1 MTTNQN
7 ALLLVGSAKADGAST
22 SGALGSYLLAR
33 LAANGMQ
40 TETLL
45 LYRNLRTPERTAA
58 LLAAVDAADLVIL
71 AFPLYV
77 DTLPYLVTAALEQI
91 AEHRAAQAA
100 PSPTGFAA
108 IVNCGF
114 PEAHH
119 NDVALAVCG
128 QFARQT
134 GMEWMGG
141 LSLGGG
147 GTVNG
152 QPLAQ
157 GGGKV
162 RNLVASLDL
171 AANALSAG
179 QPVPPQAVELMAKPI
194 ISHALY
200 VAVGNLSWHITAWQN
215 GVHGK
220 LGARPFA

>member
-1 MTTNQN
+1 MTTVQK

-22 SGALGSYLLAR
+22 SGALGSHLFAR
-33 LAANGMQ
+33 LAEHGMQ

-45 LYRNLRTPERTAA
+45 LYRSLRTPERTEA
-58 LLAAVDAADLVIL
+58 LIAAVDAAHLVIL

-77 DTLPYLVTAALEQI
+77 DTLPYLVTVALERI
-91 AEHRAAQAA
+91 AEQRGGQAT
-100 PSPTGFAA
+100 PPPTRFAA

-119 NDVALAVCG
+119 NDVALAVCR
-128 QFARQT
+128 QFARQS

-141 LSLGGG
+141 LALGGG
-147 GTVNG
+147 GVVHS
-152 QPLAQ
+152 QPLAE

-162 RNLVASLDL
+162 RNLVTSLDL
-171 AANALSAG
+171 AADALSAG
-179 QPVPPQAVELMAKPI
+179 QAIPQQAVELMAKPI
-194 ISHALY
+194 IPHAVY
-200 VAVGNLSWHITAWQN
+200 VTMGNMGWHITAWQN